1 MYIESIKVRYNEEKA
16 KKVFR
21 KHGVIMEMVRQEILA
36 ERFEPELVR
45 NQRDHEG
52 QRMFLVVINGY
63 VVCVPFV
70 EESDGTFFL
79 KTAFKNRI
87 YQRRYENGELRI

>member
-1 MYIESIKVRYNEEKA
+1 MYIESIKVRYDEEKA